1 MKKVALISSFCDTQE
16 KLNILNKNINI
27 IKNLNIDII
36 LISPIFLPE
45 STTSL
50 CDYYFQTKDNPVLD
64 WPIKS
69 MCIWKEIS
77 IKNVKCKI
85 TGTCGDYG
93 WAGLYQVKQLS
104 EIALLFD
111 YEQFFHMIYD
121 LKIDENV
128 LEGFNSEKICNV
140 YPSKRDNDI
149 WAVGLHF
156 MIFNRNNLKRFISN
170 IHLDSYL
177 SLKGAD
183 AFVWLHNLQTI
194 FPYKNEP
201 IPVKDEIYYY
211 QGQDFFN
218 HSPIDDLPF
227 FIIKDDETLESIKLL
242 FYPLKNKTD
251 IKVIVDNKIIEEYI
265 TDYKIIDLGFNK
277 LLPTEVKIIFKGI
290 EYNFTKIIDKIKHT
304 TYESMKN

>member
-77 IKNVKCKI
+77 IKNVKYKI

-93 WAGLYQVKQLS
+93 WAGLHQVKQLS

-140 YPSKRDNDI
+140 YPSKRDTDI

-156 MIFNRNNLKRFISN
+156 IIFNRNNLKRFISN

>member
-149 WAVGLHF
+149 WDVGLHF
-156 MIFNRNNLKRFISN
+156 IIFNRNNLKRFISN

>member
-27 IKNLNIDII
+27 IKNLNIDVI

-69 MCIWKEIS
+69 MYSWKEIS
-77 IKNVKCKI
+77 IKNIKYKI
-85 TGTCGDYG
+85 AGTCGDYG

-140 YPSKRDNDI
+140 YPSKRDNNI
-149 WAVGLHF
+149 WVVGLHF
-156 MIFNRNNLKRFISN
+156 IIFNRNNLKRFISN

-194 FPYKNEP
+194 LPYKNES
-201 IPVKDEIYYY
+201 IPVEDEIYYY

-227 FIIKDDETLESIKLL
+227 FIIKNDETLESIKLL
-242 FYPLKNKTD
+242 FYPLKNKTA
-251 IKVIVDNKIIEEYI
+251 IKIIVGNKIIEEYI

-290 EYNFTKIIDKIKHT
+290 EYNFTKIVNKIKHT
-304 TYESMKN
+304 TFTVKN

>member
-27 IKNLNIDII
+27 IKNLNIDVI
-36 LISPIFLPE
+36 LISPIFLPK

-64 WPIKS
+64 WPTKS
-69 MCIWKEIS
+69 MYNWKEIS
-77 IKNVKCKI
+77 INDIKYKI

-201 IPVKDEIYYY
+201 IPVEDEIYYY

>member
-27 IKNLNIDII
+27 IKNLDIDVI

-77 IKNVKCKI
+77 IKNVKYKI

-93 WAGLYQVKQLS
+93 WAGLHQVKQLS

-156 MIFNRNNLKRFISN
+156 IIFNRNNLKRFISN

-194 FPYKNEP
+194 LPYKNEP
-201 IPVKDEIYYY
+201 IPVEDEIYYY

-251 IKVIVDNKIIEEYI
+251 IKIIVGNKTIEEYI

>member
-77 IKNVKCKI
+77 IKNVKYKI

-93 WAGLYQVKQLS
+93 WAGLHQVKQLS

-140 YPSKRDNDI
+140 
-149 WAVGLHF
+149 
-156 MIFNRNNLKRFISN
+156 
-170 IHLDSYL
+170 
-177 SLKGAD
+177 
-183 AFVWLHNLQTI
+183 
-194 FPYKNEP
+194 
-201 IPVKDEIYYY
+201 
-211 QGQDFFN
+211 
-218 HSPIDDLPF
+218 
-227 FIIKDDETLESIKLL
+227 
-242 FYPLKNKTD
+242 
-251 IKVIVDNKIIEEYI
+251 
-265 TDYKIIDLGFNK
+265 
-277 LLPTEVKIIFKGI
+277 
-290 EYNFTKIIDKIKHT
+290 
-304 TYESMKN
+304 